1 VIWCIILLSLVIG
14 WTAKTLT
21 FSYIAKTRSESGRPD
36 EFVKNSAKLY
46 IYLSKLMPNHSRG
59 KKYPKFMGY
68 FCK

>member
-36 EFVKNSAKLY
+36 EFVKNSAKL
-46 IYLSKLMPNHSRG
+46 
-59 KKYPKFMGY
+59 
-68 FCK
+68 